1 MPMAQ
6 DPYRQGQLDGLCG
19 LYSAVNALALL
30 TARGRPLSRKR
41 CQQLFACGLRFV
53 EAHDALGQVVRQGI
67 KPQLWFDTI
76 RAMAAD
82 VERRQSV
89 TLDVRRP
96 FVRHPE
102 VGWTQLRQAIET
114 AVDGDAVALV
124 QLLGALNHYSVIS
137 AHTARRFVL
146 HDSTGLRWLDKATCG
161 TSGMS
166 CRHRIIAT
174 SLVTLRVMV

>member
-1 MPMAQ
+1 MRIAQ

-30 TARGRPLSRKR
+30 TARGKPLSLKR

-53 EAHDALGQVVRQGI
+53 EADDALGEVVRHGI
-67 KPQLWFDTI
+67 KPQVWFETI

-82 VERRQSV
+82 VERRQLL
-89 TLDVRRP
+89 TLDLRRP

-137 AHTARRFVL
+137 SHTARRFVL

-161 TSGMS
+161 TSAMS
-166 CRHRIIAT
+166 CRHRIVAASI
-174 SLVTLRVMV
+174 VTLRVMA

>member
-1 MPMAQ
+1 MRMAQ

-30 TARGRPLSRKR
+30 TARGKPLSRKR

-53 EAHDALGQVVRQGI
+53 EAHDALGDAVRHGV

-82 VERRQSV
+82 AERRQPV
-89 TLDVRRP
+89 TINVRRP

-124 QLLGALNHYSVIS
+124 QLLSALNHYSVIS
-137 AHTARRFVL
+137 AHTAQRFVL

-161 TSGMS
+161 TSVMS
-166 CRHRIIAT
+166 CRHRIVAT
-174 SLVTLRVMV
+174 SLVTLRVTA